1 MGEWYILMNRLLCQF
16 PVDED
21 GNMIQFAGYFN
32 GDVLHLDG
40 QPFPLFVVVS
50 MVYRSWSRSCVS
62 NSAWMK
68 GLTI

>member
-1 MGEWYILMNRLLCQF
+1 MDRLLCKF

-21 GNMIQFAGYFN
+21 GNMIPFAGYFN

-40 QPFPLFVVVS
+40 QSFPLFVAVS
-50 MVYRSWSRSCVS
+50 MVYRSWSRCCVS
-62 NSAWMK
+62 SSARMK